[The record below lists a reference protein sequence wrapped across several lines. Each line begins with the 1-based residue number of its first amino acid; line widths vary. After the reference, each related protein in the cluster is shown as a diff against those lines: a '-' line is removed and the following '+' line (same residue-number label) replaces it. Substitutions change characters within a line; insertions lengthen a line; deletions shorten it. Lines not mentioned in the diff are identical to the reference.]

1 MGHIERVLGAS
12 WRLLKASWKRLGSVL
27 EVLEGVLEVVGDV
40 LEAEM
45 SQDCQERAKNKI
57 PLRIAERTEAPRIH
71 PGGSWGHLER
81 FWGRLEGS

>member
-57 PLRIAERTEAPRIH
+57 PSELPSGLKP
-71 PGGSWGHLER
+71 PGYILAVLKAS
-81 FWGRLEGS
+81 

>member
-1 MGHIERVLGAS
+1 MRQDNAKMLAERAKKATSWGSWKFLGHIERVLGAS
-12 WRLLKASWKRLGSVL
+12 WRLLKASWRRLGSVL

-57 PLRIAERTEAPRIH
+57 P
-71 PGGSWGHLER
+71 
-81 FWGRLEGS
+81 